1 MRTQRHKKIGD
12 NTSPMVYTLRRKP
25 KDAKILDLERIAQ
38 DIEALGSMS
47 AEDVVHVGRAL
58 VRQIRQTLT
67 DGNNVRLDGFGIFY
81 TTFKCRATEAAKDCT
96 VKNITRINLRF
107 KVDNSLRL
115 ANDSTATTRG
125 GDNNMMF
132 ELYTE
137 KKSAAGGN
145 GGDGSDDDGKGDG
158 GEPGGGSGGGEAP
171 DPAA

>member
-1 MRTQRHKKIGD
+1 MWQGNKVK
-12 NTSPMVYTLRRKP
+12 V
-25 KDAKILDLERIAQ
+25 
-38 DIEALGSMS
+38 
-47 AEDVVHVGRAL
+47 
-58 VRQIRQTLT
+58 
-67 DGNNVRLDGFGIFY
+67 DGLGIFLY
-81 TTFKCRATEAAKDCT
+81 HADLSGCGTGKSDCT

-132 ELYTE
+132 ELYAE

>member
-81 TTFKCRATEAAKDCT
+81 TTFKCQMCIRDRPSS
-96 VKNITRINLRF
+96 V
-107 KVDNSLRL
+107 
-115 ANDSTATTRG
+115 
-125 GDNNMMF
+125 
-132 ELYTE
+132 
-137 KKSAAGGN
+137 
-145 GGDGSDDDGKGDG
+145 
-158 GEPGGGSGGGEAP
+158 AP
-171 DPAA
+171 PRPPKIVR

>member
-1 MRTQRHKKIGD
+1 LYASFLYFLKRIVFVKRH
-12 NTSPMVYTLRRKP
+12 VWFF
-25 KDAKILDLERIAQ
+25 RI
-38 DIEALGSMS
+38 
-47 AEDVVHVGRAL
+47 
-58 VRQIRQTLT
+58 
-67 DGNNVRLDGFGIFY
+67 Y
-81 TTFKCRATEAAKDCT
+81 
-96 VKNITRINLRF
+96 NLRF

-137 KKSAAGGN
+137 KKSVAGGN